1 MIASDAEGAWRRFIA
16 LWPYDPIAFRRAA
29 AFAEF
34 ERLTEA
40 EREEAIRCAQRF
52 MKARRAGGR
61 SGRPDARRWI
71 KAKGWEAFKRASMNS
86 PLVCRRNNSRGSN
99 L

>member
-1 MIASDAEGAWRRFIA
+1 MNARDAWRRFSA
-16 LWPYDPIAFRRAA
+16 VWPFDPVPYRRAA
-29 AFAEF
+29 AEAAFAA
-34 ERLTEA
+34 LTET

-71 KAKGWEAFKRASMNS
+71 KAKGWETRSS
-86 PLVCRRNNSRGSN
+86 VRP
-99 L
+99 